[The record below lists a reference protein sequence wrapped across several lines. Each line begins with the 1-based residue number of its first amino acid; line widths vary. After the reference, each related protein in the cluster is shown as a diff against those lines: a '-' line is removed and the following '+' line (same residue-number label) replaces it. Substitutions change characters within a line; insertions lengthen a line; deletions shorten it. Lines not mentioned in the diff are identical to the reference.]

1 MEVSVIIPV
10 YNAEKNLRRCVDS
23 VLNQSFADCEV
34 LLIDDGSTDGSGALC
49 DAYARRYARVRALH
63 KQNGG
68 VSSACN
74 LGVEN
79 ARGKYLMFCD
89 SDDYA
94 EPDWI
99 ETLHMWAQRH
109 PHAFVFSAFFETD
122 GGGDRTVRLEGF
134 PDGAQIPVA
143 DYYAICRH
151 NFCAYRW
158 NRIYRRD
165 IITADRLCFDT
176 RVSVGEDVLFNIEY
190 LKRCDAYLYADKPL
204 YHWVNHGNDS
214 LSRAYHATFYDD
226 LKTLYFP
233 RLGVIAEKDVE
244 AYCTNALNRFFQ
256 AIEAVYDRRNTMT
269 AREKKAYL
277 QYILHDAAFCH
288 ALSHAKPSRL
298 KALLQWK
305 SPALIR
311 TVNAVYRR
319 IKRDKL

>member
-49 DAYARRYARVRALH
+49 DAYARRYARDRALH
-63 KQNGG
+63 KKNGG

-143 DYYAICRH
+143 ASPQSIREDPIFALECRATDLWALMH
-151 NFCAYRW
+151 
-158 NRIYRRD
+158 
-165 IITADRLCFDT
+165 DRPEERLPGREFT
-176 RVSVGEDVLFNIEY
+176 EKFIRV
-190 LKRCDAYLYADKPL
+190 
-204 YHWVNHGNDS
+204 
-214 LSRAYHATFYDD
+214 
-226 LKTLYFP
+226 
-233 RLGVIAEKDVE
+233 
-244 AYCTNALNRFFQ
+244 
-256 AIEAVYDRRNTMT
+256 
-269 AREKKAYL
+269 
-277 QYILHDAAFCH
+277 
-288 ALSHAKPSRL
+288 
-298 KALLQWK
+298 
-305 SPALIR
+305 
-311 TVNAVYRR
+311 
-319 IKRDKL
+319 